1 MVEESLWESPTTWV
15 AVAFALFMVLFVR
28 YALTPITRML
38 DARGERIRAELAA
51 AEKLRAEAEAV
62 LASFKQRETEAL
74 AEAEAL
80 LKHAREEAELLK
92 KQAADDMKAAIERRI
107 AQANEKIERAE
118 AEALSTIRGQIVDLA
133 IAAARQAVADKLA
146 EGEDPTVAEA
156 IGQIGR
162 IVH

>member
-1 MVEESLWESPTTWV
+1 M
-15 AVAFALFMVLFVR
+15 A
-28 YALTPITRML
+28 
-38 DARGERIRAELAA
+38 
-51 AEKLRAEAEAV
+51 AEAEAV